1 MLKGPGPTEPRAGAS
16 KTADLTVYG
25 NGCSQDRRLAPLS
38 KDTQKRHQSNDVLNK
53 HSYSACDVS
62 STVLNTFADNTCKR
76 HQPGA
81 RKPILEMSK

>member
-1 MLKGPGPTEPRAGAS
+1 MLRGPGPTEPGAGAS

-53 HSYSACDVS
+53 HSYSA
-62 STVLNTFADNTCKR
+62 FA
-76 HQPGA
+76 
-81 RKPILEMSK
+81 MSQALF